1 MKKFIILSFLGA
13 AMLASCQDDNTMFSE
28 PIPVRAYETD
38 VQIMSQFIEVDNAT
52 GLYVLNPD
60 KKILATDY
68 LINRSSEELMKVS
81 QTNKNRFLEE
91 MATVN
96 SQIQVMRRSGLIDAY
111 IYTTSATD
119 NVIMGK
125 EDASII
131 IKNLTQYS
139 YSHSDLATLT
149 LEGGQNMKASF
160 YSASDI
166 TMKLNLTTGYS
177 FFLSQLILGDQENED
192 AKIIIIS
199 GVKPRVP
206 HHAYRIKTP
215 SNLGD
220 YKTLSGKTLIGSG
233 NITVSVSQ

>member
-1 MKKFIILSFLGA
+1 MKKFIILSFFGA

-91 MATVN
+91 MESVN
-96 SQIQVMRRSGLIDAY
+96 SQIQVMRHSGLIDAY
-111 IYTTSATD
+111 IYSTPTAD
-119 NVIMGK
+119 NIVMGK
-125 EDASII
+125 DDDSFF
-131 IKNLTQYS
+131 IKNLPQYT
-139 YSHSDLATLT
+139 YSRGNLATLT
-149 LEGGQNMKASF
+149 LDEGENKKASF

-233 NITVSVSQ
+233 NITVTVLQ